1 MNSVYDNGG
10 LMIGNI
16 DLVIKEIKREIE
28 KDIDMIDASTEELL
42 KDLEDLKIHVPNVSV
57 VCINYDTGMGYSFDY
72 WRTVDE
78 IKEV

>member
-16 DLVIKEIKREIE
+16 DLVIKEIKRELE
-28 KDIDMIDASTEELL
+28 KDIDMLDASTEELL
-42 KDLEDLKIHVPNVSV
+42 KDLEDLKIHVPNVSI